1 MEVEVEDRDLGVGP
15 GVFGIVD
22 HFHHFHFHFL
32 LRDPLPCFRSAN
44 TGPWLVCS
52 RTRVNGPQK
61 SVVMTTRVNLDRI
74 GDDGSASPLSVSWPW
89 PKPLSL
95 EQA

>member
-1 MEVEVEDRDLGVGP
+1 MLSLGQHRPVVGLFEDP
-15 GVFGIVD
+15 GQ
-22 HFHHFHFHFL
+22 
-32 LRDPLPCFRSAN
+32 R
-44 TGPWLVCS
+44 
-52 RTRVNGPQK
+52 PQK